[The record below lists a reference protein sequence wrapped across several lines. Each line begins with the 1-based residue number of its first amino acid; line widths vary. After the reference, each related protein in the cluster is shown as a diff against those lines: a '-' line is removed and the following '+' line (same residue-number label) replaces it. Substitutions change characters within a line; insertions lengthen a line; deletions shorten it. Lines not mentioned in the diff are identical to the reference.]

1 MLRQSIVLMRH
12 RHARSSVSI
21 SAPITP
27 TLPSNTFGTRFHAL
41 LPRLLPAALLC
52 AAGAAHATVSLVQ
65 PAREAAADAPLT
77 LTLIYSDDDRAPLPV
92 TAPDSIDVTV
102 TNAEQPP
109 VPVKLVREAGV
120 PARFTLRAG
129 QYRKVRFSAPW
140 PDSARGTVTIAPVG
154 FDASPA
160 VVSLN
165 RGPNQVA
172 VARAESAEA
181 HQSTPAGVA
190 AAASTVAATAG
201 LPQPSADALTTGAQG
216 LLSRISYYEPMFIGA
231 GVNGDVSAKLQL
243 SFKYRLHMP
252 DNPASR
258 ALLDN
263 LYFGYTQTSIWDLSA
278 DSKPFRDTSYKPRL
292 FYYVADTGLHS
303 TWFTRMGFAAG
314 IGHESNGKAGT
325 DSRSLNIAFVQ
336 PTWEFGDLS
345 DYHWQVSPMLYYY
358 VGISDNRDIAD
369 YRGYMDLVIKY
380 GSPDGW
386 QLATTLR
393 KGTHHWYGSVDS
405 QLSYPLAKLLG
416 DAWGG
421 YVWLGYFNG
430 YGEDLLDYNRRQH
443 WIARVG
449 VSIAR

>member
-1 MLRQSIVLMRH
+1 MRH
-12 RHARSSVSI
+12 RSARSSVFV
-21 SAPITP
+21 SASAAFASVAPVAP
-27 TLPSNTFGTRFHAL
+27 APAGRTFGTRAHGL

-120 PARFTLRAG
+120 PAHFTLRAG

-140 PDSARGTVTIAPVG
+140 PDSARGTVTLTPVG
-154 FDASPA
+154 FDASA
-160 VVSLN
+160 SVVSLN
-165 RGPNQVA
+165 RGANQTA

-201 LPQPSADALTTGAQG
+201 TPSPAGDALSTGAQG
-216 LLSRISYYEPMFIGA
+216 LLSRISYYEPMYIGV
-231 GVNGDVSAKLQL
+231 GVNGDVSAKLQF

-258 ALLDN
+258 SLLDN
-263 LYFGYTQTSIWDLSA
+263 LYFAYTQTSIWDLSA

-303 TWFTRMGFAAG
+303 PWFTRMGFAAG
-314 IGHESNGKAGT
+314 IGHESNGKAGP
-325 DSRSLNIAFVQ
+325 DSRSLNILFVQ
-336 PTWEFGDLS
+336 PTWEFGDLTS
-345 DYHWQVSPMLYYY
+345 YHWQVSPMLYYY
-358 VGISDNRDIAD
+358 LGISDNRDIAD
-369 YRGYMDLVIKY
+369 YRGYMDLVVKY

-386 QLATTLR
+386 QLSTTLR
-393 KGTHHWYGSVDS
+393 KGTHHWYGSVDT
-405 QLSYPLAKLLG
+405 QLSYPLAKLFG
-416 DAWGG
+416 NAWGG
-421 YVWLGYFNG
+421 YVWIGYFNG
-430 YGEDLLDYNRRQH
+430 YGEDLLDYNQRQH